1 MIHMLLILMPIL
13 TLIHMLIL
21 TVTITIMVTTI
32 TTQLRPKKEKKQ
44 RKMLKQDD
52 KEYTKV
58 AIGLYGS
65 EKTLSDYSVWCDHT
79 HLYSF
84 LYGNAKAMSSS
95 DMISS
100 ADSDLYI
107 HTISM
112 IGFPDACSF
121 DETFGIHYE
130 LELGTEYATTG
141 DQFAWTCGWYVAMD
155 WSGMGDLYIESWTMN
170 ALAKAVTGF
179 AIAATSTLLL

>member
-1 MIHMLLILMPIL
+1 M
-13 TLIHMLIL
+13 
-21 TVTITIMVTTI
+21 
-32 TTQLRPKKEKKQ
+32 K
-44 RKMLKQDD
+44 LKQDD
-52 KEYTKV
+52 NEDSGDDNDYTKA
-58 AIGLYGS
+58 AICLFGTD
-65 EKTLSDYSVWCDHT
+65 KTIEYSTWCDHT

-84 LYGNAKAMSSS
+84 LYGNAKAMGSS
-95 DMISS
+95 DSLE
-100 ADSDLYI
+100 SDLYI

-112 IGFPDACSF
+112 IGFPNACSF

-170 ALAKAVTGF
+170 ALAKAATGF
-179 AIAATSTLLL
+179 AIAATSTLLF